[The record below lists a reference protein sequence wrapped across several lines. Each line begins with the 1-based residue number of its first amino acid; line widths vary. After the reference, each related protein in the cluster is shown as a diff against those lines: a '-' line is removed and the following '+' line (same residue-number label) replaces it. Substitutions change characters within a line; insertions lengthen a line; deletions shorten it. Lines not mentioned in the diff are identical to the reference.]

1 MKKLIAAFDG
11 LNFSESTMNYA
22 IFLAKHAHAHL
33 VGVFLEDFTRH
44 SYSMA
49 DISKFEGA
57 DFEKHLDELNDKDK
71 VERNESIE
79 IFEKACQNGGIN
91 YTIHRDR
98 NIAIQELLHESIYAD
113 LIIISETETI
123 SRYEEPVP
131 TSFIRN
137 LLNDVQCPVIV
148 APPAYKPIDKI
159 ILLYDGE
166 PSSVH
171 AIRTFSYLFESMK
184 NFEIEVI
191 SVKGGAQS
199 MHLPDNKLMK
209 EFIKRHYPKA
219 QFLVLKGIPEDEI
232 IKNMHREKNDPII
245 VLGAYRRSRISRLFR
260 PSMADYLLQQLQMP
274 LFIAHNKS

>member
-22 IFLAKHAHAHL
+22 IFLAKHANAHL

-71 VERNESIE
+71 EERNESIE
-79 IFEKACQNGGIN
+79 VFEKACQNVGIN

-113 LIIISETETI
+113 LIIISETETL

-137 LLNDVQCPVIV
+137 LLNDVQCPVVV
-148 APPAYKPIDKI
+148 APPDYKPIDKM

-171 AIRTFSYLFESMK
+171 AIKTFSYLFESMK

-191 SVKGGAQS
+191 SVKGGAES
-199 MHLPDNKLMK
+199 MHLPDNKLIK

-232 IKNMHREKNDPII
+232 IKNLHREKKDPIV

-260 PSMADYLLQQLQMP
+260 PSMADYLLQQLQIP